1 MDRPEELFEPYGAAV
16 VSEIHRQIR
25 RCGTLGPLLR
35 QLGLPMPRSLKE
47 QVGIVLAYLDEHGPI
62 HFLNQVN
69 ATDPANTA
77 LRRLRKVSA
86 PEEQG
91 RGTVPPG
98 AATPTRVPPRPD
110 PAPGGGNVVPGV
122 PGASGASPAPAAPG
136 PPALPAGP
144 PAAAPPPAEG
154 TSPGDAGGSRCRR
167 IRDRTGGRA
176 RTGAMDPATGV
187 RPWRRCTST
196 GATADGTGARNFAA
210 GRTGRRSSGRNPG
223 AEGLFRRRDKGVA
236 DWNGA
241 CICIGVR
248 LHVDARYFIA

>member
-154 TSPGDAGGSRCRR
+154 TSPGGRR
-167 IRDRTGGRA
+167 WIEVPTYQGPDRRSGQDRRHGPRDRRQALETVYVNRRYGGW
-176 RTGAMDPATGV
+176 D
-187 RPWRRCTST
+187 RRK
-196 GATADGTGARNFAA
+196 
-210 GRTGRRSSGRNPG
+210 
-223 AEGLFRRRDKGVA
+223 ELRRREDREKEFGKKP
-236 DWNGA
+236 GS
-241 CICIGVR
+241 
-248 LHVDARYFIA
+248 